1 MMGWSVALG
10 LLGVATTGLVAAR
23 LRRTLDRFGPQAYW
37 GVGLGAL
44 FPAWLVV
51 FVSLLGGVSLE
62 PGLANRLWVLS
73 SAAGLLGVILT
84 DGVTRR
90 LHAGGLRPPA
100 TYWLLGVVALLP
112 AWLVALLGLR

>member
-1 MMGWSVALG
+1 MTAWSVALG
-10 LLGVATTGLVAAR
+10 FLGVVATGLVATR
-23 LRRTLDRFGPQAYW
+23 FRRTPDHFGPQAYW
-37 GVGLGAL
+37 GIGLAAL

-51 FVSLLGGVSLE
+51 FLSLLGGVSLE

-90 LHAGGLRPPA
+90 LHTAGPRSPV